1 MSSLSPSGRRCR
13 CWVDAVTVGSMLSPS
28 PSSLSPSSLLPS
40 HHRQGITVAS
50 LPSPR
55 RRHHS
60 RHHRRVIVLVVVLC
74 RRRVVVVA
82 VFFSSLHRFWYSWHC
97 LASSHRWP
105 SLVSLSAIAR
115 VVGGHRSCHRRCCC
129 HCHPQLRLAGGENDQ
144 KYLSCCYAASRMHD
158 SLCSLARFCLRIFF
172 CASRLWIF

>member
-1 MSSLSPSGRRCR
+1 
-13 CWVDAVTVGSMLSPS
+13 MLSPS
-28 PSSLSPSSLLPS
+28 PSSLSPSSLSPS
-40 HHRQGITVAS
+40 RHRQGITVAS

-60 RHHRRVIVLVVVLC
+60 RHHRRVIVLVVVLSLLLSSSRHRC
-74 RRRVVVVA
+74 CC
-82 VFFSSLHRFWYSWHC
+82 FFSSLHRFWYSWHC

-115 VVGGHRSCHRRCCC
+115 VVGGRRSCHRRCCC

-144 KYLSCCYAASRMHD
+144 KYLSCCYAANCRMHD
-158 SLCSLARFCLRIFF
+158 IKFHFVLSPAFACASFF